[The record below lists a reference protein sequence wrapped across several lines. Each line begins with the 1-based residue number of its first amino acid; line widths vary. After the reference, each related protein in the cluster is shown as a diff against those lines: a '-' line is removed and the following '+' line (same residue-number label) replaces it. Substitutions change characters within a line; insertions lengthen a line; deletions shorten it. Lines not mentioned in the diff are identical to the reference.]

1 MIAKKTRRVGSI
13 RFGSGPFGSVRATP
27 KSPNKTSILTL
38 KNRQNA
44 EQDEKRNI
52 VKFKKTPQ
60 SGDYLVFCVKNRH
73 FLKCASPGK
82 GFRHSLRPSIL
93 MGKPAQLGDKRPSK
107 KT

>member
-38 KNRQNA
+38 KNRQNV
-44 EQDEKRNI
+44 EQDEERNI

-60 SGDYLVFCVKNRH
+60 SGDYFGVLCQKSSFFKMRFSRKGLSSLPAPIN
-73 FLKCASPGK
+73 FDGK
-82 GFRHSLRPSIL
+82 TSAVR
-93 MGKPAQLGDKRPSK
+93 
-107 KT
+107 